1 MPDRLRALRDRLG
14 FAELTLVGVVV
25 FAFLIGG
32 LIGGT
37 PVTIFRTCSGLLQ
50 GECPPDKWV
59 ALNPAAGLL
68 AAVGAV
74 FALIV
79 LDAVMRLRRR

>member
-1 MPDRLRALRDRLG
+1 MRERLRTLRDRLG
-14 FAELTLVGVVV
+14 FAELALVGVVV

-37 PVTIFRTCSGLLQ
+37 PVRIFRTCSGIVQ
-50 GECPPDKWV
+50 AECPPDEWV

-68 AAVGAV
+68 VAAAM
-74 FALIV
+74 ALALTV
-79 LDAVMRLRRR
+79 LDLVMRRRQR